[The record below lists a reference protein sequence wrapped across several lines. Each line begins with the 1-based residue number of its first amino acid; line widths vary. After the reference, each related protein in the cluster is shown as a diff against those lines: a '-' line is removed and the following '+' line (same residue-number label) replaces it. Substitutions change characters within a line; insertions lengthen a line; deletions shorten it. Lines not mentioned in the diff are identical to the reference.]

1 MSSNNTAEHFVTL
14 FDSNFL
20 PMGMA
25 LHDSLMAHGQPFHL
39 WVVCMD
45 ELVEDQLERISLPN
59 VTLIPLRAVETRE
72 LLDIKMGRTRGEY
85 CWTIT
90 PFTFQAVFDRD
101 DSVERVTYLDA
112 DLFFFASPQILLRE
126 LDESGKHVL
135 ITEHAY
141 APEYNKWLAL
151 SGRFCVQFL
160 TFRRTMKAQK
170 VMQWWQERC
179 LEWCFARVEDGKFG
193 DQKYLD
199 SWPDLFA
206 DEIHIVRQTEK
217 TLAPW
222 NVSFTERR
230 FGGRLDPVFYHFH
243 GLRVVG
249 PRKVRLCDN
258 YRIGKGGL
266 FLYRRYLEALDRSVG
281 MLHAFGMPVPY
292 KKERFSV
299 MGTIRGLL
307 YRMPRFMEIQPVLTA
322 RNEKE

>member
-1 MSSNNTAEHFVTL
+1 
-14 FDSNFL
+14 
-20 PMGMA
+20 
-25 LHDSLMAHGQPFHL
+25 
-39 WVVCMD
+39 
-45 ELVEDQLERISLPN
+45 
-59 VTLIPLRAVETRE
+59 
-72 LLDIKMGRTRGEY
+72 MGRTRGEY

-160 TFRRTMKAQK
+160 TFRRTAEAQR

-206 DEIHIVRQTEK
+206 DEIHIVRHTEK

-222 NVSFTERR
+222 NEKYFEKK
-230 FGGRLDPVFYHFH
+230 FQGKIDPVFYHFH
-243 GLRVVG
+243 EFRIVA
-249 PRKVRLCDN
+249 PNKVKL
-258 YRIGKGGL
+258 YSFYKIGKEGSKLYNVYVSTLSKGFITLKKFDIAIPFMNKPAGL
-266 FLYRRYLEALDRSVG
+266 KG
-281 MLHAFGMPVPY
+281 KIWQM
-292 KKERFSV
+292 
-299 MGTIRGLL
+299 I
-307 YRMPRFMEIQPVLTA
+307 IQPDRFKKISSRKTG
-322 RNEKE
+322 